1 MTFYSL
7 ADGCRLLDID
17 PKTLHRW
24 LAQAHLPVQRH
35 PTDGRKTGLSVD
47 HLQQLAC
54 LHHRSLPAPRCLS
67 QVIGLVDL
75 RYQGPECRGKREIS
89 QFRVGPLGRV
99 LEWICS
105 AS

>member
-1 MTFYSL
+1 MPMSETRTTASLGSSRNAGTF
-7 ADGCRLLDID
+7 AVRI
-17 PKTLHRW
+17 
-24 LAQAHLPVQRH
+24 
-35 PTDGRKTGLSVD
+35 LS
-47 HLQQLAC
+47 AC
-54 LHHRSLPAPRCLS
+54 MMEAGSSQVVMKLPRCLS